1 MTDRGEKQRA
11 KCESGFTA
19 RYDFTNF
26 PREENFFFICI
37 LVGMP
42 KLFGISFWVYV
53 K

>member
-1 MTDRGEKQRA
+1 MNPDSLLVMILRI
-11 KCESGFTA
+11 
-19 RYDFTNF
+19 F
-26 PREENFFFICI
+26 PEENFFFICI